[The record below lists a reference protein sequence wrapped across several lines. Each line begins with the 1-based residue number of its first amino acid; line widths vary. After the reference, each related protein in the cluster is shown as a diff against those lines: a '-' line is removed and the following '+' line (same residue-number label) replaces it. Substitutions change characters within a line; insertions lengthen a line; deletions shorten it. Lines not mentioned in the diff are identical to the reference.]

1 MSMSSLSII
10 VATDSKL
17 GIGVDNKLPWHLPE
31 DLAHFKRTT
40 SGHAIIMGRKTF
52 ESIGRPLPNRRN
64 IVVTRNRE
72 WQHAGV
78 ETVTS
83 LDAAMALLND
93 DLAYIIG
100 GAEIYQ
106 QSMVLADKLVVTEIQ
121 QEFACDAFFPV
132 INPLIWKET
141 EREKHYSEENNLYF
155 AFITYKKI

>member
-17 GIGVDNKLPWHLPE
+17 GIGIDNKLPWHLPE

-40 SGHAIIMGRKTF
+40 TGHAIIMGRKTF

-64 IVVTRNRE
+64 IVVTRNHE

-78 ETVTS
+78 EAVAS
-83 LDAAMALLND
+83 LDAARALLD
-93 DLAYIIG
+93 QELAFIIG
-100 GAEIYQ
+100 GAEIYS
-106 QSMVLADKLVVTEIQ
+106 QSMELANELVVTEIQ

-141 EREKHYSEENNLYF
+141 GREKHFSKEKNLHF
-155 AFITYKKI
+155 AFVTYKKI

>member
-1 MSMSSLSII
+1 MSSLSII

-17 GIGVDNKLPWHLPE
+17 GIGVDNKLPWRLPE

-64 IVVTRNRE
+64 IVVTRNHE

-83 LDAAMALLND
+83 LDAARDLLNEE
-93 DLAYIIG
+93 LAFIIG

-106 QSMVLADKLVVTEIQ
+106 QSMDLANELIVTEIQ
-121 QEFACDAFFPV
+121 QEFACDTFFPV
-132 INPLIWKET
+132 INPLLWKET
-141 EREKHYSEENNLYF
+141 GREKHYSEENNLHF
-155 AFITYKKI
+155 AFVTYKKI

>member
-1 MSMSSLSII
+1 MSSLSII

-17 GIGVDNKLPWHLPE
+17 GIGVDNKLPWRLPE

-64 IVVTRNRE
+64 IVVTRNHE

-78 ETVTS
+78 EAVAS
-83 LDAAMALLND
+83 LDAARDLLNEE
-93 DLAYIIG
+93 LAFIIG

-106 QSMVLADKLVVTEIQ
+106 QSMDLANELIVTEIQ
-121 QEFACDAFFPV
+121 QEFACDTFFPM
-132 INPLIWKET
+132 INPLLWKET
-141 EREKHYSEENNLYF
+141 GREKHYSEANNLHF
-155 AFITYKKI
+155 AFVTYKKI

>member
-1 MSMSSLSII
+1 MSSLSII

-64 IVVTRNRE
+64 IVVTRNQE
-72 WQHAGV
+72 WQHTGT
-78 ETVTS
+78 ETVSS
-83 LDAAMALLND
+83 LDAARALLD
-93 DLAYIIG
+93 EDKAFIIG

-106 QSMVLADKLVVTEIQ
+106 QSLDLANELVVTEIQ
-121 QEFACDAFFPV
+121 QEFACDAFFPL
-132 INPLIWKET
+132 IDPLLWKET
-141 EREKHYSEENNLYF
+141 GREEHYSEAKNLHF
-155 AFITYKKI
+155 AFVTYKKI